1 MIRAGMGKDHDMQ
14 NSGRKSKRL
23 WMAVLVA
30 VPRLFFCDVSLA
42 VPVNLS
48 ATQSGLLAARG
59 PERVNRETRF
69 RSAMTTAL
77 ITSQGNWATS
87 GVSFHWGL
95 AGDVPILADFD
106 GDGEIDPSVLR
117 RTEGTV
123 WRHFSAGGPDQTI
136 PVSGDANPSV
146 TDKFDGDGKDDLAWV
161 EVQDHQFV
169 WTIQLSSLSGQPK
182 TFVFGKSS
190 DVALSID
197 ENGDGRAEA
206 AVLSIA
212 KNKRWLTVRGRKP
225 VAVGTAT
232 ALLIAV
238 PSAGAPDRI
247 FSWEPETGEWFLQAS
262 GKSTSLGVLG
272 NKPDLPIPAD
282 YDRDGTIDKAV
293 WSGRTGY
300 ITYAPSKSAKTK
312 TIPAGQ
318 VDSQSLPLL
327 ATLVR

>member
-23 WMAVLVA
+23 WMVVLVA
-30 VPRLFFCDVSLA
+30 LPFVFFSDVSLG
-42 VPVNLS
+42 VPINFLV
-48 ATQSGLLAARG
+48 TQSGILAVGG
-59 PERVNRETRF
+59 PERVTRETRF
-69 RSAMTTAL
+69 RSAMGTTL
-77 ITSQGNWATS
+77 MTSQGDWATN

-123 WRHFSAGGPDQTI
+123 WTHFSAGGPDQAI

-146 TDKFDGDGKDDLAWV
+146 TDDFDGDGKDDLAWV
-161 EVQDHQFV
+161 EVQDRQFV
-169 WTIQLSSLSGQPK
+169 WTVELSLSGQPK

-190 DVALSID
+190 DVALTVD

-212 KNKRWLTVRGRKP
+212 KNKRWLTVQGKKP
-225 VAVGTAT
+225 VAVGSASV
-232 ALLIAV
+232 LLMAV

-247 FSWEPETGEWFLQAS
+247 FSWEPKTGEWFLQAS

-272 NKPDLPIPAD
+272 TKPDLPIPAD
-282 YDRDGTIDKAV
+282 YDGDGSIDKAV
-293 WSGRTGY
+293 WSGRTRF
-300 ITYAPSKSAKTK
+300 ITYAPGNGPKTK
-312 TIPAGQ
+312 TIPAGR
-318 VDSQSLPLL
+318 VNSQSLPLL